1 MSAAIRMA
9 EPADV
14 PVIADLIR
22 GLARFE
28 KLEDEVTLTEELLA
42 GNLLPKTAARRLAS
56 RCSFTTSRPFS
67 PNPGSIS
74 KTSSSFP
81 SKGGAASGA
90 RCSSGWRRSPWSA
103 SVGAWNGRC
112 STGTATR
119 SVFTSDWERS
129 RTASGRST
137 GSPARPSPRL
147 AENRSRVEVL
157 RPKEIP
163 THPGDSLVRWARRQL
178 EIARDILDNP
188 GGGLLF
194 ATQTIGQVRAA
205 LTERDAERWEAVVA
219 LLGRAEDAAVRRE
232 FDTARQLLDEAAAK
246 LS

>member
-1 MSAAIRMA
+1 M
-9 EPADV
+9 D
-14 PVIADLIR
+14 
-22 GLARFE
+22 
-28 KLEDEVTLTEELLA
+28 
-42 GNLLPKTAARRLAS
+42 
-56 RCSFTTSRPFS
+56 
-67 PNPGSIS
+67 
-74 KTSSSFP
+74 
-81 SKGGAASGA
+81 
-90 RCSSGWRRSPWSA
+90 
-103 SVGAWNGRC
+103 
-112 STGTATR
+112 
-119 SVFTSDWERS
+119 
-129 RTASGRST
+129 
-137 GSPARPSPRL
+137 
-147 AENRSRVEVL
+147 VL

-232 FDTARQLLDEAAAK
+232 FDTSRQLLDEAAAK